1 MYGQS
6 SGGTAILALLAS
18 PLATGLF
25 QSAWLASASPL
36 LNKTATDA
44 YKDNVVFVR
53 NTGCANVSC
62 LYDLS
67 PEDVINSIPWD
78 EYPYWNMM
86 SDQNNLPTNGLFI
99 GALAIVDGNVCINPL
114 YPLRYICFVDSSVLQ
129 CSVLYVNPIQVN
141 GSFPSQIEITLLS
154 YYSVLGYQSKKRRK
168 RSGINTIR
176 NHT

>member
-25 QSAWLASASPL
+25 HRAWLASASPL
-36 LNKTATDA
+36 LNKTASDA
-44 YKDNVVFVR
+44 YKDNMVFVR

-99 GALAIVDGNVCINPL
+99 GALAIVDGNVCIIPIVPPSH
-114 YPLRYICFVDSSVLQ
+114 YDVVEIMVLI
-129 CSVLYVNPIQVN
+129 VRLVRVFIYTEP
-141 GSFPSQIEITLLS
+141 EL
-154 YYSVLGYQSKKRRK
+154 
-168 RSGINTIR
+168 
-176 NHT
+176 